1 MSLRSTKYSSH
12 AETAATAV
20 FASSSVDNNVRI
32 LPYPAVIPYRIE
44 LQDPDDEGRK
54 KLESFVQGTFKR
66 AYDANVQH
74 FLPRLMSLTNSQN
87 ELIAA
92 VGFHAAQDESLFLE
106 QYLDKPVEDAIRE
119 KLGCNVQRRKI
130 MEVGNLAIATAGG
143 ARGLILALTSY
154 IKGAGF
160 DWVVFTAVPSLI
172 NSFNKMGLEITP
184 LVEAKKERLITDKNQ
199 WGSYYDVKPMV
210 VAGNVKQGFE
220 KLGQLL
226 TLEHSLN
233 VMQTLWSHAYTAGYQ
248 RRKGY
253 ELFSSINM

>member
-1 MSLRSTKYSSH
+1 MTSRSTKYLSH
-12 AETAATAV
+12 ADTARIV
-20 FASSSVDNNVRI
+20 SPVDNNLRI
-32 LPYPAVIPYRIE
+32 GPYPAVIPYRIE
-44 LQDPDDEGRK
+44 LQDPDDAGRPA
-54 KLESFVQGTFKR
+54 LESFVHSTFKR
-66 AYDANVQH
+66 AYGADVRH
-74 FLPRLMSLTNSQN
+74 YLPRLMSLTNHQN

-92 VGFHAAQDESLFLE
+92 IGFHAAQNDPLFLE
-106 QYLDKPVEDAIRE
+106 QYLDKPIEEVIGNKFD
-119 KLGCNVQRRKI
+119 CNVQRRKI

-172 NSFNKMGLEITP
+172 NSFKKMGLELSP
-184 LVEAKKERLITDKNQ
+184 LVEARKDRLVADKDQ

-210 VAGNVKQGFE
+210 VVGNVKQGYEILEQF
-220 KLGQLL
+220 L

-233 VMQTLWSHAYTAGYQ
+233 VMQILWKNAYTAGYQ

-253 ELFSSINM
+253 DFFMR